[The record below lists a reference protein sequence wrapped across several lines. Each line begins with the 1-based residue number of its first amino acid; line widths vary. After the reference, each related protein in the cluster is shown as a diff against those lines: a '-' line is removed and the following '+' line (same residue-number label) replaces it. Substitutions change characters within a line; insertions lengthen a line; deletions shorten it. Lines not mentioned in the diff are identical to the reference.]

1 MTLTLPDWWWQG
13 AIAGFLIFLALIML
27 LTWALLRWGQKQVDK
42 LDADITALNANQRAF
57 QEDLHRRM
65 WNDGGE

>member
-1 MTLTLPDWWWQG
+1 MTLTFPDWWWRG
-13 AIAGFLIFLALIML
+13 AIAGFLIFLGLMLL
-27 LTWALLRWGQKQVDK
+27 LTWWLLRWGTRQVDK
-42 LDADITALNANQRAF
+42 LDADISALNENQRAF